1 MIVSYD
7 KLLKL
12 MKLNKMRKRDLIQA
26 AEISDYMMRKLSN
39 DELVSMEVM
48 LRMCKIFH
56 CDIGDVMEV
65 IEE

>member
-7 KLLKL
+7 KLWKL